1 MNAIHMIDMSAFH
14 LAAIVVL
21 ISAILFTL
29 LQKHTD
35 RPQNKFFLA
44 SALSLLLQCL
54 FDIGVMQFSMRVST
68 SETSRILLQI
78 CDFFYFLLHT
88 LLPIL
93 LMLYALFVT
102 RRYYRYNRIQRVIG
116 LIPAAL
122 AEFLVLSNP
131 FLHLTWGYNEQFK
144 FERHGGEV
152 VLYLVSLLYFV
163 SAMTL
168 LLARWHALTRRRKMI
183 LWFGI
188 ISILAGIVV
197 QMLMPRVMV
206 ELFAEAI
213 GILSIMIA
221 VEYDEDLLDSSTNV
235 GNRHSLVLDLRV
247 LFETETDFYAISV
260 QFRNLELFRRFRNTS
275 GQELIIEISDSIKA
289 VCPRY
294 LIYRATPASFLILL
308 ERTDR
313 AEARAMADRVRNQ
326 LLLDWSADEKGMD
339 LKFQLTLS
347 EAPKELKRPED
358 VILMSE
364 SILEE
369 KEDCVVLEG
378 QDLNGIFEQAKLSE
392 ILRRGIDDHNFKMV
406 YQLIYSADRH
416 KVEAAEALLRLHDP
430 EIGDVYPSVFIPV
443 AERIG
448 IIRKLGEYAL
458 REVCEFLRGELPDRL
473 GIRFMGVNLSIIQC
487 TNPDF
492 VSHACA
498 ILEEYRIEPERICF
512 EISETAAAVDYKL
525 LSETIRE
532 LKDRG
537 FRFSMDGYGAG
548 YANMYSTFSMDF
560 DLIKLDRSLLYAAE
574 ESEEGKVV
582 LRSSAQMIHD
592 LNRKVVVI
600 GIENESHLEKIRS
613 LPVDYLQG
621 NYFSAAQTKEELEG
635 IRVL

>member
-1 MNAIHMIDMSAFH
+1 
-14 LAAIVVL
+14 
-21 ISAILFTL
+21 
-29 LQKHTD
+29 
-35 RPQNKFFLA
+35 
-44 SALSLLLQCL
+44 
-54 FDIGVMQFSMRVST
+54 
-68 SETSRILLQI
+68 
-78 CDFFYFLLHT
+78 
-88 LLPIL
+88 
-93 LMLYALFVT
+93 
-102 RRYYRYNRIQRVIG
+102 
-116 LIPAAL
+116 
-122 AEFLVLSNP
+122 
-131 FLHLTWGYNEQFK
+131 
-144 FERHGGEV
+144 
-152 VLYLVSLLYFV
+152 
-163 SAMTL
+163 
-168 LLARWHALTRRRKMI
+168 
-183 LWFGI
+183 
-188 ISILAGIVV
+188 
-197 QMLMPRVMV
+197 
-206 ELFAEAI
+206 
-213 GILSIMIA
+213 
-221 VEYDEDLLDSSTNV
+221 
-235 GNRHSLVLDLRV
+235 
-247 LFETETDFYAISV
+247 
-260 QFRNLELFRRFRNTS
+260 
-275 GQELIIEISDSIKA
+275 
-289 VCPRY
+289 
-294 LIYRATPASFLILL
+294 
-308 ERTDR
+308 
-313 AEARAMADRVRNQ
+313 MADRVRNQ

-600 GIENESHLEKIRS
+600 GIENERHLEKIRS